1 MPGFRFYTRYCQPLT
16 QVNQLGNLWIHK
28 HVNGNQHL
36 PIYLDLF
43 LFGSSFHVWCMRYMT
58 DLGQLFQL
66 SLLRHLLP
74 DLVALNALGSAAAV
88 SGQWLLLLQLM
99 EEATKMRLQCD
110 AITGR
115 FLVPT
120 VVVEVTKC
128 TCFTSFRIWKD
139 KFHQVPIFQDIRQ
152 LLRQDVEST
161 MSGLQK
167 LQPLCN
173 MG

>member
-1 MPGFRFYTRYCQPLT
+1 
-16 QVNQLGNLWIHK
+16 
-28 HVNGNQHL
+28 
-36 PIYLDLF
+36 
-43 LFGSSFHVWCMRYMT
+43 MRYMT

-99 EEATKMRLQCD
+99 EEAMKMRLQCD

-120 VVVEVTKC
+120 VVVEVDEMQM
-128 TCFTSFRIWKD
+128 FHLWIWKD
-139 KFHQVPIFQDIRQ
+139 KFHQVPIFQDTRQ

>member
-1 MPGFRFYTRYCQPLT
+1 
-16 QVNQLGNLWIHK
+16 
-28 HVNGNQHL
+28 
-36 PIYLDLF
+36 
-43 LFGSSFHVWCMRYMT
+43 MRYMT

-152 LLRQDVEST
+152 FLRQDVEST

-173 MG
+173 IMG